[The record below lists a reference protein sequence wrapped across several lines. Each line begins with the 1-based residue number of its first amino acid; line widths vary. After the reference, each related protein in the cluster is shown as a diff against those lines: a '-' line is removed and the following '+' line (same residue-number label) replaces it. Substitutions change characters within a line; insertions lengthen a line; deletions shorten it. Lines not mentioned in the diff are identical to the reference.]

1 MIRLAMIV
9 RKISRDLYPTQKISK
24 LEEMNRAQ
32 QLTVELK
39 TWKDSLPAFLE
50 PDKVDP
56 SMLIPIFE
64 RQSTVLRLAYL
75 HALILANRP
84 SLLGSF
90 ADLSR
95 PQTLPHGKLEGSLK
109 ECINAAI
116 AVVDIVNGFIEQGR
130 MRRSFWF
137 THYIS
142 FCAISTLYVYTIQ
155 SNQTPISTNLEETG
169 IQKPNDG
176 LSLFE
181 AAERCQRSIYGT
193 TAPSS
198 PFRRYTIILDELK
211 KEVLDHLGRIS
222 GTHLH
227 AAKLMAGD
235 DAAELAARPLFLID
249 RSGGTQTQTSDFQ
262 GVFPP
267 DLRPHVPVTTQVSHT
282 LLSQSY
288 SQENTPIDF
297 QTVPNAPPQ
306 MYDGSMMDL
315 GLFGS
320 QGELVGWTE
329 FDSCVGLSDDRFT
342 LLNNVLTRH
351 FIGYFLAR

>member
-9 RKISRDLYPTQKISK
+9 RKISRDLYPTQKITK
-24 LEEMNRAQ
+24 LEEMNIAQ

-56 SMLIPIFE
+56 SMLIPIFG

-84 SLLGSF
+84 SLLDSF

-95 PQTLPHGKLEGSLK
+95 PQTLPPGKLEGSLK
-109 ECINAAI
+109 ECIDAAI

-155 SNQTPISTNLEETG
+155 RNQTPISTNPEVTG
-169 IQKPNDG
+169 IERPDDN

-211 KEVLDHLGRIS
+211 KEVLDHIGRTS
-222 GTHLH
+222 RAHLH
-227 AAKLMAGD
+227 ATKLMAGD
-235 DAAELAARPLFLID
+235 ATGELAARPPFLMNS
-249 RSGGTQTQTSDFQ
+249 SGSTQTQTPNFQ

-267 DLRPHVPVTTQVSHT
+267 DLGSHAPVITPVSQT
-282 LLSQSY
+282 LLPHGY
-288 SQENTPIDF
+288 SQENVPMDF

-306 MYDGSMMDL
+306 MYDGSVMDL

-320 QGELVGWTE
+320 QGELVGWAE
-329 FDSCVGLSDDRFT
+329 FDSCVGFSDDRFI
-342 LLNNVLTRH
+342 V
-351 FIGYFLAR
+351 F

>member
-1 MIRLAMIV
+1 MII

-24 LEEMNRAQ
+24 LEEMTIAQ

-75 HALILANRP
+75 HALILTNRP

-95 PQTLPHGKLEGSLK
+95 PQTLPPGRLEGSLK
-109 ECINAAI
+109 ECIDAAI

-130 MRRSFWF
+130 MCRSFWF

-155 SNQTPISTNLEETG
+155 RNQTPISTNLKETG
-169 IQKPNDG
+169 IQKPDDS

-211 KEVLDHLGRIS
+211 REVLDHLGRTS
-222 GTHLH
+222 RTHLH
-227 AAKLMAGD
+227 AAKLIADNETG
-235 DAAELAARPLFLID
+235 ELAARPPFGAAS
-249 RSGGTQTQTSDFQ
+249 SGGTQTQTPGFQ
-262 GVFPP
+262 GTFPP
-267 DLRPHVPVTTQVSHT
+267 DLGPHVPATTQVSQT
-282 LLSQSY
+282 LLPHGY
-288 SQENTPIDF
+288 SQENVPMSF

-306 MYDGSMMDL
+306 IYDGSMMDL

-329 FDSCVGLSDDRFT
+329 FDSCVGLT
-342 LLNNVLTRH
+342 NVK
-351 FIGYFLAR
+351 FILFWMTC

>member
-9 RKISRDLYPTQKISK
+9 RKISRDLYPTQKITK
-24 LEEMNRAQ
+24 LEEMNIAQ

-56 SMLIPIFE
+56 SMLIPIFG

-84 SLLGSF
+84 SLLDSF

-95 PQTLPHGKLEGSLK
+95 PQTLPPGKLEGSLK
-109 ECINAAI
+109 ECIDAAI

-155 SNQTPISTNLEETG
+155 RNQTPISTNPEVTG
-169 IQKPNDG
+169 IERPDDN

-211 KEVLDHLGRIS
+211 KEVLDHLGRTS
-222 GTHLH
+222 GAHLH

-235 DAAELAARPLFLID
+235 ETGELTARPSFLID
-249 RSGGTQTQTSDFQ
+249 SSGATQTQILGFQ

-267 DLRPHVPVTTQVSHT
+267 DLGLHGPATTQVIQT
-282 LLSQSY
+282 LLPHSY
-288 SQENTPIDF
+288 SQENVPMDF
-297 QTVPNAPPQ
+297 QTAPIAPSQ
-306 MYDGSMMDL
+306 MYGDSTLDL

-320 QGELVGWTE
+320 QGELGWAE
-329 FDSCVGLSDDRFT
+329 FDSCVGPSDDRF
-342 LLNNVLTRH
+342 LL
-351 FIGYFLAR
+351 F

>member
-24 LEEMNRAQ
+24 LEEMNIAQ

-39 TWKDSLPAFLE
+39 TWKHSLPAFLE

-95 PQTLPHGKLEGSLK
+95 PQALPPGRLEGSLK
-109 ECINAAI
+109 ECVDAAI

-155 SNQTPISTNLEETG
+155 RNQTAISANLERTG
-169 IQKPNDG
+169 IEKPNDD

-211 KEVLDHLGRIS
+211 KEVLDHLGRSS
-222 GTHLH
+222 GAHLH
-227 AAKLMAGD
+227 AAKLRASEGETG
-235 DAAELAARPLFLID
+235 ELAARPPFLID
-249 RSGGTQTQTSDFQ
+249 SSGGTQVQVPGFQ
-262 GVFPP
+262 GVFPS
-267 DLRPHVPVTTQVSHT
+267 DLGSHGPATTQVTQS
-282 LLSQSY
+282 LLPHGY
-288 SQENTPIDF
+288 SQENVPMDF

-329 FDSCVGLSDDRFT
+329 FDSCVGLSDDRS
-342 LLNNVLTRH
+342 LL
-351 FIGYFLAR
+351 F